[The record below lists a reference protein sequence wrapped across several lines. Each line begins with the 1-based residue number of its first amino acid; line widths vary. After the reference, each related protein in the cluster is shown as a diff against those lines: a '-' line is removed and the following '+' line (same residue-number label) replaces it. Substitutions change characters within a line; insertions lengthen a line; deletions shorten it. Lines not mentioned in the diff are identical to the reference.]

1 LPDTWLSDLAVPGS
15 QKAVYVFRTIS
26 PQKKGGKRVARILV
40 VEDELALRRVITLNL
55 VRRGYTVAEA
65 DSVLTAND
73 ACQASPEPFDLILLD
88 INLPDQTGWD
98 VLRYLEKCGP
108 PVTGS
113 AESAAKTSS
122 EISPQSLQSGPRVIV
137 ITAVRPQQ
145 SRLDEFQPEA
155 VLLKPFPIAALL
167 QLIERVLGNV
177 PAEQSSADDEAEP
190 AGESSEM
197 HHTGA

>member
-1 LPDTWLSDLAVPGS
+1 M
-15 QKAVYVFRTIS
+15 
-26 PQKKGGKRVARILV
+26 ARILV

-65 DSVLTAND
+65 DSVVTANE
-73 ACQASPEPFDLILLD
+73 ACQASSEPFDLILLD

-98 VLRYLEKCGP
+98 VLRYLETCVPSLPGNP
-108 PVTGS
+108 GS
-113 AESAAKTSS
+113 ITKTSPEKHS
-122 EISPQSLQSGPRVIV
+122 QSRPRVIV

-167 QLIERVLGNV
+167 QLIERVLGNA
-177 PAEQSSADDEAEP
+177 PTGQSSADDDTEP
-190 AGESSEM
+190 AGESSES
-197 HHTGA
+197 HRTDA

>member
-1 LPDTWLSDLAVPGS
+1 
-15 QKAVYVFRTIS
+15 
-26 PQKKGGKRVARILV
+26 VASILV

-65 DSVLTAND
+65 DSVATAND
-73 ACQASPEPFDLILLD
+73 ACQASSEPFDLILLD

-98 VLRYLEKCGP
+98 VLRYLEKCAP
-108 PVTGS
+108 SVAVS
-113 AESAAKTSS
+113 KESVATTSS
-122 EISPQSLQSGPRVIV
+122 EKLRGSRPRVIV
-137 ITAVRPQQ
+137 ITAIRPQQ

-167 QLIERVLGNV
+167 QLIERVLGNA
-177 PAEQSSADDEAEP
+177 PAGQSSTDDETEP
-190 AGESSEM
+190 AGDSSEL